1 MQPFPGPGGRRK
13 ISENGGLAVVWSSNG
28 RELLFRP
35 LDGYLMVVDY
45 QVNGD
50 AFIAGRPRRW
60 NDTGVRV
67 RFGTLFLGSWDLHPD
82 GERVAMSPVPEADPN
97 EADGPRFG
105 YLLNFFDELRRLA
118 PPE

>member
-1 MQPFPGPGGRRK
+1 M
-13 ISENGGLAVVWSSNG
+13 VWSSNG

-82 GERVAMSPVPEADPN
+82 GERVAMFPVPEADPTRLTVR
-97 EADGPRFG
+97 ASATCSTSS
-105 YLLNFFDELRRLA
+105 DELRRLA